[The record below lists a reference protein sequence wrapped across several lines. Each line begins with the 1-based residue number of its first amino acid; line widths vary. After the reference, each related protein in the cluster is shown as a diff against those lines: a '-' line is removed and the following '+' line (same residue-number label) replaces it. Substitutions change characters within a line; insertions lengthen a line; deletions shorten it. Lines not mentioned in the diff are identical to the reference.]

1 MNQIKILLKPM
12 HEMIDE
18 MNESNKSADYKA
30 GYEEAMLQAISMVE
44 LMIVLLTGKQPGDDA

>member
-1 MNQIKILLKPM
+1 MNPIKKLLKPM

-18 MNESNKSADYKA
+18 MNSSDKTTDYKA

-44 LMIVLLTGKQPGDDA
+44 LMIVLLTGRQPGDDA